1 MDISFSGQSPPSPP
15 AKGGRGAVAVWLLC
29 SLLLSGCL
37 ATTQEIA
44 DLRGDI
50 VRLQLSLTEQQKTQG
65 EFQGALKENQTSLQ
79 GNQADLSAKMEELMV
94 KLESL
99 SSQLVETD
107 DHMTTLASRIDDL
120 DKNTSNRLDAVVKT
134 VQGVKSIPAPS
145 PSRFYQ
151 AGANE
156 FAKRRYDQAI
166 QIFQTYLDQYP
177 DTEKAPLAQY
187 TIGECYGAQKNWEE
201 ALAAYDAVVS
211 DYPKSGQVPSALLQ
225 KGLTLEQLGKTP
237 EAIAVYDGLRKKFPH
252 RKEAHTAHARLK
264 DLRGDKDDLAPKPA
278 PAAKPKATPARPP
291 VPKKTPAK

>member
-1 MDISFSGQSPPSPP
+1 MSL
-15 AKGGRGAVAVWLLC
+15 AVILFMGLVLP
-29 SLLLSGCL
+29 GCL
-37 ATTQEIA
+37 ATTQEIE

-50 VRLQLSLTEQQKTQG
+50 FRLQTTLTEQQETQG
-65 EFQGALKENQTSLQ
+65 EFQGALKENQASLQ
-79 GNQADLSAKMEELMV
+79 GNQADLSAKMEELTL

-107 DHMTTLASRIDDL
+107 DHMTTLAARIDDL
-120 DKNTSNRLDAVVKT
+120 DKNISNRLDAVVKT

-187 TIGECYGAQKNWEE
+187 TIGECYVALKNGEE
-201 ALAAYDAVVS
+201 ALEAFDAVVVH
-211 DYPKSGQVPSALLQ
+211 YPKSGQVPTALLQ
-225 KGLTLEQLGKTP
+225 KGLTLEQLGKTS
-237 EAIAVYDGLRKKFPH
+237 EAIAVYDGLRKKYPH
-252 RKEAHTAHARLK
+252 RKEAQKAHERLK
-264 DLRGDKDDLAPKPA
+264 SLRGDKDDLAPKPS
-278 PAAKPKATPARPP
+278 PAAKPKAVPVRPT
-291 VPKKTPAK
+291 VPKKSPAQ